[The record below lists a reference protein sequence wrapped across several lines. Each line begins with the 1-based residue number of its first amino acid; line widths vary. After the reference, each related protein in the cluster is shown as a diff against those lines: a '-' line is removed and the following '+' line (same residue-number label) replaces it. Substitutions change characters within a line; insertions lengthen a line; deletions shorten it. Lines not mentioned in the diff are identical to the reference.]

1 MEEQMRAMESTKRE
15 LVLQDR
21 VGRR

>member
-1 MEEQMRAMESTKRE
+1 MRAMKSTKRE

-21 VGRR
+21 VGIR

>member
-1 MEEQMRAMESTKRE
+1 MRAMEFTKRE

-21 VGRR
+21 VWRR